1 MSIYDI
7 HHIYSM
13 LYYALHPWYTTHVKY
28 TCRVMLYRVQ
38 ASSCKS
44 QSLTPDPPPHH
55 HPGATIITF
64 IGFTFSARK
73 QYLHAAI
80 ICWINPNPSYCLS
93 VPLHKPIMHPC
104 LPTGSQA
111 QAILELG
118 MMKGLQFLFPTLHCA
133 HGLSFLTDST
143 NNSCCSLYLSD

>member
-7 HHIYSM
+7 QSSHIQ
-13 LYYALHPWYTTHVKY
+13 YAVLCTPWYTTHVKY

-64 IGFTFSARK
+64 IGFTFGWRRK

-93 VPLHKPIMHPC
+93 VPLHKPIMHLHC

-111 QAILELG
+111 RAILELG
-118 MMKGLQFLFPTLHCA
+118 MMKGLQFLFPTLHNVHMACHSWLTVQTIHVA
-133 HGLSFLTDST
+133 HFI
-143 NNSCCSLYLSD
+143 